1 MSANINGKMT
11 AICNKLTML
20 SSLKIF
26 MQYII
31 HESYCSEKRRK
42 LMSSDFSEL
51 VK

>member
-31 HESYCSEKRRK
+31 HESYCSEN
-42 LMSSDFSEL
+42 DENAYE
-51 VK
+51 